1 LVTTVVLSRREDTA
15 ETAGWFSFR
24 AFGHTIACN
33 RPLPGWLP
41 RAAGSPELTLS
52 FTSVPP
58 LEWDMVQPDLAY
70 MSQAKSQDGRS
81 ILSLY
86 RTETCPVMRFLDMA
100 DFHIWPDRVICCL
113 HQDVPDHTM
122 NSLLFANVLPFW
134 LELKGF
140 ITIHASAITMADKA
154 VAFIAHSRNGK
165 STLAATMLQ
174 EGCSLLTDDVL
185 PVIRQGADFWA
196 YPGYPA
202 MRMWPGEAEHFLTTY
217 EELER
222 VHPEFTKRYV
232 PMNAVDLGEFCDRPC
247 PLERIYILERREV
260 SALQDGLEIKSLTH
274 RDALIELLRYT
285 FVTHLAEAAG
295 LAPNRFDF
303 LAGLVR
309 KVTVRRLIYQSGYEY
324 LPQVR
329 QAILI
334 DR

>member
-1 LVTTVVLSRREDTA
+1 MVLNNNPGPDNPLPLVSY
-15 ETAGWFSFR
+15 R
-24 AFGHTIACN
+24 AFGHTLASN
-33 RPLPGWLP
+33 RSLPGWLATTDHLP
-41 RAAGSPELTLS
+41 DLSLS
-52 FTSVPP
+52 FVSVPP
-58 LEWDMVQPDLAY
+58 FEWDPAQLQPVFS
-70 MSQAKSQDGRS
+70 SQTKTKDGQS
-81 ILSLY
+81 LLTLY
-86 RTETCPVMRFLDMA
+86 RYGTCEIMRFRDAA
-100 DFHIWPDRVICCL
+100 DFYIWSDRVVCCE
-113 HQDVPDHTM
+113 QQAVPAHTM

-134 LELKGF
+134 LELKGL

-165 STLAATMLQ
+165 STLAASMLQ

-260 SALQDGLEIKSLTH
+260 SALQDSLEIKSLTH
-274 RDALIELLRYT
+274 RDALIELLRYS

-309 KVTVRRLIYQSGYEY
+309 KVTVRRLIYPSGYEY

-329 QAILI
+329 QAILT